1 MTRYLAV
8 LFCLLCFAS
17 AASAQQP
24 VVTYPLSRGS
34 TNVSG
39 TIAVTNTFQQVA
51 ALDTRR
57 VSCTIQ
63 NNGAASMWV
72 FFEKDPTATCATNA
86 TKAKSVVL
94 TTGQS
99 VGCNPPGVT
108 LTDLI
113 CITGTATQEF
123 FAAVQ

>member
-1 MTRYLAV
+1 MIKRYLAV
-8 LFCLLCFAS
+8 ALCAFALAWAPVS
-17 AASAQQP
+17 HAQQAKL
-24 VVTYPLSRGS
+24 TS

-39 TIAVTNTFQQVA
+39 TIAVTNTFQSIFEA
-51 ALDTRR
+51 GPRTG
-57 VSCTIQ
+57 CTVQ

-72 FFEKDPTATCATNA
+72 FFGPIASA

-99 VGCNPPGVT
+99 VGCNSPGIT
-108 LTDLI
+108 LSDQI
-113 CITGTATQEF
+113 SITGTATQEF